1 MKLGLLPGF
10 LRVHVV
16 LAGPE
21 KMFVEATLVRIISM
35 NLSCGCDLS
44 YHNETP
50 RWSVLTQ
57 SH

>member
-21 KMFVEATLVRIISM
+21 KLFVEATLVRIISCLVAVTSDITQRLLHG
-35 NLSCGCDLS
+35 LS
-44 YHNETP
+44 
-50 RWSVLTQ
+50 
-57 SH
+57 

>member
-21 KMFVEATLVRIISM
+21 KLFVEATLVRIISR
-35 NLSCGCDLS
+35 NLSCGCDLC
-44 YHNETP
+44 Y
-50 RWSVLTQ
+50 LT
-57 SH
+57 SAAAYIRIKS